1 MNTKLKNGSLS
12 HNERRSLIALLQD
25 IVFFIA
31 GLENEQNKTEALDL
45 TINNPNRD
53 RQKLLREQEI
63 LKQLFVLLKV
73 SHISCFCKQR
83 IKRFVIKSSEINLR
97 YATNQFSNILRRFHL
112 KHKCQAKTIAVKWY
126 HF

>member
-1 MNTKLKNGSLS
+1 MFDLQNELEEHRLSKSIYLIPKVLEAMNAKLKNGSLS

-25 IVFFIA
+25 IVYFIA
-31 GLENEQNKTEALDL
+31 GLENEQSKTEALEL

-73 SHISCFCKQR
+73 SKVFNEIISTSHFP
-83 IKRFVIKSSEINLR
+83 L
-97 YATNQFSNILRRFHL
+97 AIL
-112 KHKCQAKTIAVKWY
+112 
-126 HF
+126 

>member
-1 MNTKLKNGSLS
+1 MNGKIKNGPLT

-25 IVFFIA
+25 IVYFIA
-31 GLENEQNKTEALDL
+31 GLENERSKSEALDL

-73 SHISCFCKQR
+73 KAILHYR
-83 IKRFVIKSSEINLR
+83 PSSM
-97 YATNQFSNILRRFHL
+97 
-112 KHKCQAKTIAVKWY
+112 AVQ
-126 HF
+126 H

>member
-1 MNTKLKNGSLS
+1 MNTKLRNGSLS

-25 IVFFIA
+25 IVYFIA
-31 GLENEQNKTEALDL
+31 GLENEQSKTEALDL

-73 SHISCFCKQR
+73 SALNVIISY
-83 IKRFVIKSSEINLR
+83 I
-97 YATNQFSNILRRFHL
+97 FSNFIFFYLLGTIRDSS
-112 KHKCQAKTIAVKWY
+112 AK
-126 HF
+126 

>member
-25 IVFFIA
+25 IVYFIA
-31 GLENEQNKTEALDL
+31 GLENEQSKTEALDL

-73 SHISCFCKQR
+73 SHILCFCKQR
-83 IKRFVIKSSEINLR
+83 IKRFRIKSSEIKLR
-97 YATNQFSNILRRFHL
+97 YTTNQFSYILRRFHL
-112 KHKCQAKTIAVKWY
+112 KRKCQAKTIAVKWY

>member
-1 MNTKLKNGSLS
+1 MNTKLKNGALS

-25 IVFFIA
+25 IVYFIA
-31 GLENEQNKTEALDL
+31 GLENEQSKTEALEL

-73 SHISCFCKQR
+73 RKKFLEYYYCLKSFLIISITIHSTFFC
-83 IKRFVIKSSEINLR
+83 VISG
-97 YATNQFSNILRRFHL
+97 
-112 KHKCQAKTIAVKWY
+112 AV
-126 HF
+126 

>member
-1 MNTKLKNGSLS
+1 MNSKLRGGSLS

-25 IVFFIA
+25 IVYFIA
-31 GLENEQNKTEALDL
+31 GMENEQSKAEALEL

-73 SHISCFCKQR
+73 IDIQ
-83 IKRFVIKSSEINLR
+83 
-97 YATNQFSNILRRFHL
+97 
-112 KHKCQAKTIAVKWY
+112 
-126 HF
+126 

>member
-1 MNTKLKNGSLS
+1 MNTKLKNGIIS

-25 IVFFIA
+25 IVYFIA
-31 GLENEQNKTEALDL
+31 GLENEQSKTEALDL

-73 SHISCFCKQR
+73 SRIVFINQHSVGCFVS
-83 IKRFVIKSSEINLR
+83 IKCIFFPASLKGSVRDTSAK
-97 YATNQFSNILRRFHL
+97 RR
-112 KHKCQAKTIAVKWY
+112 
-126 HF
+126 

>member
-1 MNTKLKNGSLS
+1 MFFSLILKVLEAMNGKLKNGALS

-25 IVFFIA
+25 IVYFIA
-31 GLENEQNKTEALDL
+31 GLENEQSKTEALEL

-73 SHISCFCKQR
+73 SKFR
-83 IKRFVIKSSEINLR
+83 
-97 YATNQFSNILRRFHL
+97 
-112 KHKCQAKTIAVKWY
+112 KTKNN
-126 HF
+126 FKD

>member
-1 MNTKLKNGSLS
+1 MNAKLKNGSLS

-25 IVFFIA
+25 IVYFIA
-31 GLENEQNKTEALDL
+31 GLENEQSKAEALEL

-73 SHISCFCKQR
+73 SKFKLVSKKIH
-83 IKRFVIKSSEINLR
+83 
-97 YATNQFSNILRRFHL
+97 SNCLFQIPGS
-112 KHKCQAKTIAVKWY
+112 I
-126 HF
+126 